1 MPPICFAGTGERG
14 VHGSRGAQHRKRTG
28 RRSELQQSDVLLYL
42 VENGPGRSELE
53 LSEAIYGAPGY
64 PQRLQQDLL
73 RLVSSGGIERR
84 GEGSPADPYT
94 YHPIRSRRPV

>member
-1 MPPICFAGTGERG
+1 
-14 VHGSRGAQHRKRTG
+14 
-28 RRSELQQSDVLLYL
+28 
-42 VENGPGRSELE
+42 

-73 RLVSSGGIERR
+73 RLVSSGEIERR

-94 YHPIRSRRPV
+94 YHPIRFTPARVASRETDMGGDPADGIGTPVALPTVRSKSRG